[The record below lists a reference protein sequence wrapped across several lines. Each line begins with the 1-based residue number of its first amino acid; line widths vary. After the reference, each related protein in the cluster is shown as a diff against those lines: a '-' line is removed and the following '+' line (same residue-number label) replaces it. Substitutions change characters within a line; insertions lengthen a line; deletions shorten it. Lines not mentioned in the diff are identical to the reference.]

1 MKLILVLGALLWL
14 LLSWFSNS
22 VGLKAE
28 EITTDNLISQDFTDG
43 SWNNPVNSW
52 HSSNDLAG
60 WNGMEHTTEVTHTPE
75 TDALKENGFS
85 MTAGAEIFHWYSNQ
99 TVHIR
104 QSVTLDN
111 GSVITQTKD
120 YTASRGT
127 VHDVEN
133 TIIIDSNTSSSYDLL
148 MGIGFTD
155 TRGLDGHRSADVRDP
170 YITLTYNNEVFQLDE
185 EIENQIQE
193 DLIIDEKI
201 FDDFKIEDKI
211 VIEDFKYFE
220 EPKAIE
226 KPIEIVE
233 EFIEVAAIPEKAPEP
248 EVMEEIVEEFIEEV
262 VEQKEE
268 IKEEIAEETTEEPT
282 KEEPKKE
289 VTKEEPKEKVET
301 KVAAKKSKSEKLNA
315 NIDKIMAQVD
325 DKIKDSAKNLE
336 VKSIIKLQ
344 AMEGTM
350 SLDGYK
356 EQAFYKT
363 KDIYLGNNIVD
374 NRKIYN
380 NISLVS
386 YMANDPVNIKD
397 QKLNNIKIN
406 KKRLLIKIEQLKN
419 G

>member
-1 MKLILVLGALLWL
+1 MRIIYLISGLILSTLTI
-14 LLSWFSNS
+14 S
-22 VGLKAE
+22 AE
-28 EITTDNLISQDFTDG
+28 EITTNNLISQDFTDG

-52 HSSNDLAG
+52 HAPNDLAG

-111 GSVITQTKD
+111 GNVITQTKD

-226 KPIEIVE
+226 EPIEIVE
-233 EFIEVAAIPEKAPEP
+233 EFIEVAAIPEKTPEP

-262 VEQKEE
+262 VEQKEKIKEE
-268 IKEEIAEETTEEPT
+268 IKEEITEETTEEPT

-350 SLDGYK
+350 SLDSYK

-397 QKLNNIKIN
+397 QKLNDIKIN
-406 KKRLLIKIEQLKN
+406 KKRLLIEIEQLKN